1 MKKLAATTIATAALL
16 AAASSQAAG
25 TVTQGVDVKVNLTA
39 ACQIQGG
46 PITPN
51 PVVDF
56 GVYTAFQ
63 ATSVT
68 ATVTPQPTITIEC
81 TRGHAVPTYSFDG
94 GTGYGVIAGLN
105 YEVTAIP
112 SIVTAGAAATAAAGR
127 IGSGDT
133 YTVTLGG
140 TMAANQAG
148 AGAGGAAA
156 PVTRTLT
163 ITY

>member
-1 MKKLAATTIATAALL
+1 MKKLVAATIAATTLL
-16 AAASSQAAG
+16 VVAPSQAG

-56 GVYTAFQ
+56 GIYTAFR
-63 ATSVT
+63 TTPVT
-68 ATVTPQPTITIEC
+68 ATVTPATFTVEC
-81 TRGHAVPTYSFDG
+81 TRGLTAPTYSFDG

-105 YEVTAIP
+105 YEVTATHGP
-112 SIVTAGAAATAAAGR
+112 VTGGAAASAVAGG
-127 IGSGDT
+127 IGSGDS
-133 YTVTLGG
+133 YTVTLAG

-148 AGAGGAAA
+148 AGAGGAAT